1 MTLRLTRQLF
11 CLLLL
16 IGAFSFRAP
25 QQMTWVAIG
34 DSITYLNDHPEQTG
48 NRITKGY
55 MTRVVEK
62 LPYIKFVNQG
72 HNGWTAIRIAQQ
84 IDSLGLTKADI
95 YSVFLGTNDWWH
107 SKPLGHFTDYQQ
119 NTGTGT
125 VYGSFR
131 IILDKLRRLN
141 PQARLLLITPMPR
154 TDFVQINNPKNNA
167 YGSYK
172 PKTGQTLESFAQAI
186 DSIGRAE
193 QIPVVDL
200 YHLRSLRVERLVK
213 FKRLKNPATGQY
225 VDYRYPD
232 YTTIPFNPAT
242 DEYPYPPAAIDRTY
256 DGLHPSDEGYELITR
271 QLVRRLK
278 AFR

>member
-1 MTLRLTRQLF
+1 
-11 CLLLL
+11 
-16 IGAFSFRAP
+16 
-25 QQMTWVAIG
+25 MTWVAIG

-62 LPYIKFVNQG
+62 LPYIHFVNQG

-107 SKPLGHFTDYQQ
+107 SKPLGHFTDYRQ

-141 PQARLLLITPMPR
+141 PQAHLLLITPMQR
-154 TDFVQINNPKNNA
+154 GDFVYINNPKNNA

-172 PKTGQTLESFAQAI
+172 PKDGQTLESFAQAI
-186 DSIGRAE
+186 NSIGHAE

-200 YHLRSLRVERLVK
+200 YHLRSLRVEKLVK
-213 FKRLKNPATGQY
+213 YKRLKDPRTNQY
-225 VDYRYPD
+225 VDYKYPA
-232 YTTIPFNPAT
+232 YTSVSFNPDT
-242 DEYPYPPAAIDRTY
+242 DEYPYPTGSIARTY
-256 DGLHPSDEGYELITR
+256 DGLHPSDEGYAIITR
-271 QLVRRLK
+271 AVVK
-278 AFR
+278 SMKTFRQAN